1 MTPEIDYIQIG
12 KRIKSA
18 RTAKG
23 YSQAYLGELVGCS
36 NNHMSHIEVGQTK
49 VSLSMLMKISYAL
62 EKNLDYFLLDTPFAD
77 TTSIINLELA
87 NKLNRCNSTTLITVN
102 KIIDILLDQQCLIEK
117 EIRDNYM

>member
-1 MTPEIDYIQIG
+1 M
-12 KRIKSA
+12 
-18 RTAKG
+18 
-23 YSQAYLGELVGCS
+23 
-36 NNHMSHIEVGQTK
+36 
-49 VSLSMLMKISYAL
+49 
-62 EKNLDYFLLDTPFAD
+62 DTPFAD

>member
-1 MTPEIDYIQIG
+1 
-12 KRIKSA
+12 
-18 RTAKG
+18 
-23 YSQAYLGELVGCS
+23 
-36 NNHMSHIEVGQTK
+36 
-49 VSLSMLMKISYAL
+49 MLMKISYAL

-102 KIIDILLDQQCLIEK
+102 KIIDILLDQQFLIEK